1 MSTLILAY
9 QMRHIVSGMS
19 VTGVPLPDPPFSPP
33 APLIYNLDELT
44 PGMTDSF
51 NIEFQLEQMMKTD
64 RFVVNPMSDWSAG
77 AYKSSALTSRN
88 TAAKAA
94 VLIRNASGLPA
105 WAAGSIRAAVNNGI
119 MALDAGGN
127 FAAGRKTTRREFCT
141 AIVNALGLSSRDA
154 VRTGFP
160 FSDVR
165 TDMQGFRQMQTAY
178 QCGIISGVSETKFGP
193 DAPILRQ
200 EAAAML
206 IRAFS
211 LRNSGLIPAD
221 TAGRLDRFSDRASV
235 SGYAVNNFEAAVAL
249 GFFSG
254 YSDGT
259 LLPKANI
266 TNAQTAV
273 VIWSLKLKAVKPGL
287 QWG

>member
-1 MSTLILAY
+1 
-9 QMRHIVSGMS
+9 
-19 VTGVPLPDPPFSPP
+19 
-33 APLIYNLDELT
+33 
-44 PGMTDSF
+44 
-51 NIEFQLEQMMKTD
+51 
-64 RFVVNPMSDWSAG
+64 
-77 AYKSSALTSRN
+77 
-88 TAAKAA
+88 
-94 VLIRNASGLPA
+94 
-105 WAAGSIRAAVNNGI
+105 
-119 MALDAGGN
+119 
-127 FAAGRKTTRREFCT
+127 
-141 AIVNALGLSSRDA
+141 
-154 VRTGFP
+154 
-160 FSDVR
+160 
-165 TDMQGFRQMQTAY
+165 
-178 QCGIISGVSETKFGP
+178 
-193 DAPILRQ
+193 
-200 EAAAML
+200 ML